1 VLATSNAVIKAWL
14 KQSIEGNLEM
24 SGTTAVYLISGFL
37 GSGKTTFLNR
47 VIKVFP
53 SDRKLMI
60 LMNEFGDMGVDGSL
74 VENEDLSMLEISK
87 GSIFCVCVKTDFI
100 KGLMNIAQKIQ
111 PDVLIIEA
119 TGVANPSDLKRDLRL
134 SLFQDRFHLKEQFCL
149 IDAANF
155 KDAYDTFTSVEKQLE
170 SATVFII
177 NKIDEADNKIIKK
190 VKQIV
195 RKHHP
200 NPDFYE
206 TTYADIPLG
215 KFLPE
220 FIVSETQDI
229 RQVKPVSEEA
239 LEAAIDK
246 LLQDP
251 GGAMTPPDRLVSGS
265 YVWKGTQDWQFEEMI
280 KRIPDGMV
288 RAKGIFETSTGVY
301 LFNWVMGRGQFEEV
315 VRKERM
321 TSLMNQIVFIG
332 PPEVMQQMGRIGFGG
347 TMQHVAF
354 NS

>member
-1 VLATSNAVIKAWL
+1 
-14 KQSIEGNLEM
+14 M
-24 SGTTAVYLISGFL
+24 PGTTAVYLISGFL

-47 VIKVFP
+47 VIQGFP

-74 VENEDLSMLEISK
+74 VENDDLSMLEISK

-119 TGVANPSDLKRDLRL
+119 TGVANPSDLKRDLKL
-134 SLFQDRFHLKEQFCL
+134 SLFQDRFHLIEQFCL

-177 NKIDEADNKIIKK
+177 NKIDEADDKIIQK

-200 NPDFYE
+200 GPDFFE

-220 FIVSETQDI
+220 VIASEIQDI

-251 GGAMTPPDRLVSGS
+251 AGSMTPPDRLVSGS
-265 YVWKGTQDWQFEEMI
+265 FVWKGMHCRQFEEMM
-280 KRIPDGMV
+280 KLIPDDMV
-288 RAKGIFETSTGVY
+288 RAKGVFETSTGVY
-301 LFNWVMGRGQFEEV
+301 LFNWVMGRGQFKEIV
-315 VRKERM
+315 QKERM
-321 TSLMNQIVFIG
+321 ASLMNQIVFIG
-332 PPEVMQQMGRIGFGG
+332 PPEVMEQMGRIDFGG
-347 TMQHVAF
+347 MMQHV
-354 NS
+354 SSRP

>member
-1 VLATSNAVIKAWL
+1 
-14 KQSIEGNLEM
+14 M
-24 SGTTAVYLISGFL
+24 SGITDVYLISGFL

-47 VIKVFP
+47 VIQGFP
-53 SDRKLMI
+53 GDRKLMI

-100 KGLMNIAQKIQ
+100 KGLMNIAQNIQ

-119 TGVANPSDLKRDLRL
+119 TGVANPSDLKRDLKL
-134 SLFQDRFHLKEQFCL
+134 SFFQDRFYLKEQFCL

-177 NKIDEADNKIIKK
+177 NKIDEADDKIIQK

-200 NPDFYE
+200 NPDFFE

-220 FIVSETQDI
+220 VITSETQDM

-239 LEAAIDK
+239 LEAAIDT
-246 LLQDP
+246 LLQNP
-251 GGAMTPPDRLVSGS
+251 GEAMTPPDRLVSGS
-265 YVWKGTQDWQFEEMI
+265 FVWEGMHYRQFEDMI

-288 RAKGIFETSTGVY
+288 RAKG
-301 LFNWVMGRGQFEEV
+301 
-315 VRKERM
+315 
-321 TSLMNQIVFIG
+321 VFD
-332 PPEVMQQMGRIGFGG
+332 
-347 TMQHVAF
+347 
-354 NS
+354 

>member
-1 VLATSNAVIKAWL
+1 
-14 KQSIEGNLEM
+14 M
-24 SGTTAVYLISGFL
+24 PGTTAVYLISGFL

-47 VIKVFP
+47 VIQGFP

-74 VENEDLSMLEISK
+74 VENDDLSMLEISK

-119 TGVANPSDLKRDLRL
+119 TGVANPSDLKRDLKL

-177 NKIDEADNKIIKK
+177 NKIDEADDKIIQK

-200 NPDFYE
+200 DPDFFE

-220 FIVSETQDI
+220 VIASEIQDI

-251 GGAMTPPDRLVSGS
+251 AGSMTPPDRLVSGS
-265 YVWKGTQDWQFEEMI
+265 FVWKGMHCRQFEEMM
-280 KRIPDGMV
+280 KLIPDDMV
-288 RAKGIFETSTGVY
+288 RAKGVFETSTGIY
-301 LFNWVMGRGQFEEV
+301 LFNWVMGRGQFKEIV
-315 VRKERM
+315 QKERM
-321 TSLMNQIVFIG
+321 ASLMNQIVFIG
-332 PPEVMQQMGRIGFGG
+332 PPEVMEQMGRIDFGG
-347 TMQHVAF
+347 MMQHV
-354 NS
+354 SSRP

>member
-1 VLATSNAVIKAWL
+1 
-14 KQSIEGNLEM
+14 M

-47 VIKVFP
+47 VIQVFP

-74 VENEDLSMLEISK
+74 VENDDLSMLEISK

-100 KGLMNIAQKIQ
+100 KGLMNIAQNIQ

-119 TGVANPSDLKRDLRL
+119 TGVANPSDLKRDLKL
-134 SLFQDRFHLKEQFCL
+134 SLFQDRYHLEEQFCL

-177 NKIDEADNKIIKK
+177 NKIDEADDKIIQK

-200 NPDFYE
+200 DPDFYE
-206 TTYADIPLG
+206 TTFADIPLG

-220 FIVSETQDI
+220 VVASEIQDI
-229 RQVKPVSEEA
+229 RQVKPVSEET

-251 GGAMTPPDRLVSGS
+251 AGSMTPPDRLVSS
-265 YVWKGTQDWQFEEMI
+265 SFIWKGMHCRQFEEMI
-280 KRIPDGMV
+280 KLIPDDMV
-288 RAKGIFETSTGVY
+288 RAKGVFETSTGVY
-301 LFNWVMGRGQFEEV
+301 LFNWVMGRGQFEEIV
-315 VRKERM
+315 QKERM

-332 PPEVMQQMGRIGFGG
+332 PPEVMEQMGKIDFGG
-347 TMQHVAF
+347 TMQHVAPNF
-354 NS
+354 

>member
-1 VLATSNAVIKAWL
+1 
-14 KQSIEGNLEM
+14 M
-24 SGTTAVYLISGFL
+24 SGITDVYLISGFL

-47 VIKVFP
+47 VIQGFP
-53 SDRKLMI
+53 GDRKLMI

-100 KGLMNIAQKIQ
+100 KGLMNIAQNIQ

-119 TGVANPSDLKRDLRL
+119 TGVANPSDLKRDLKL
-134 SLFQDRFHLKEQFCL
+134 SFFQDRFYLKEQFCL

-177 NKIDEADNKIIKK
+177 NKIDEADDKIIQK

-200 NPDFYE
+200 NPDFFE
-206 TTYADIPLG
+206 TTYADIPMG

-220 FIVSETQDI
+220 VITSENQGL
-229 RQVKPVSEEA
+229 RQIKPVSEEA
-239 LEAAIDK
+239 LEAAIDT

-251 GGAMTPPDRLVSGS
+251 GGTMTPPDRLVSGS
-265 YVWKGTQDWQFEEMI
+265 FVWKGMHCRQFEEMI
-280 KRIPDGMV
+280 KLIPADMV
-288 RAKGIFETSTGVY
+288 RAKGVFETSTGVY
-301 LFNWVMGRGQFEEV
+301 LFNWVMGRGQFKEIV
-315 VRKERM
+315 QKERM
-321 TSLMNQIVFIG
+321 TLLMNQIVFIG
-332 PPEVMQQMGRIGFGG
+332 PPEVMEQMGRIDFSG
-347 TMQHVAF
+347 TLQHTA
-354 NS
+354 SKS

>member
-1 VLATSNAVIKAWL
+1 
-14 KQSIEGNLEM
+14 M
-24 SGTTAVYLISGFL
+24 SETTAVYLISGFL

-47 VIKVFP
+47 VIQGFA

-60 LMNEFGDMGVDGSL
+60 LMNEFGDMGVDGLL

-100 KGLMNIAQKIQ
+100 KGLMNIAQNIQ

-119 TGVANPSDLKRDLRL
+119 TGVANPSDLKRDLKL
-134 SLFQDRFHLKEQFCL
+134 SLFQDRFYLKEQFCL

-177 NKIDEADNKIIKK
+177 NKIDEADDKIIQM

-200 NPDFYE
+200 NPDFFE

-215 KFLPE
+215 KFLPDV
-220 FIVSETQDI
+220 IVSENPGL

-251 GGAMTPPDRLVSGS
+251 DGTMTPPDRLVSGS
-265 YVWKGTQDWQFEEMI
+265 FVWKGMHCRQFEEMI
-280 KRIPDGMV
+280 KLIPDDMV
-288 RAKGIFETSTGVY
+288 RAKGVFETSTGVY
-301 LFNWVMGRGQFEEV
+301 LFNWVMGRGQFEKIV
-315 VRKERM
+315 QKERM

-332 PPEVMQQMGRIGFGG
+332 APEVMEQMRRIDFGG
-347 TMQHVAF
+347 TMQDVA
-354 NS
+354 SKS

>member
-1 VLATSNAVIKAWL
+1 
-14 KQSIEGNLEM
+14 M
-24 SGTTAVYLISGFL
+24 SGATAVYLISGFL

-47 VIKVFP
+47 IIHAFP
-53 SDRKLMI
+53 SNRKLMI
-60 LMNEFGDMGVDGSL
+60 LMNEFGEMGVDGSL
-74 VENEDLSMLEISK
+74 VENDDLAMLEISK

-100 KGLMNIAQKIQ
+100 KGLMNIAQNTQ

-119 TGVANPSDLKRDLRL
+119 TGVAN
-134 SLFQDRFHLKEQFCL
+134 H
-149 IDAANF
+149 
-155 KDAYDTFTSVEKQLE
+155 DTFTSVEKQIE

-177 NKIDEADNKIIKK
+177 NKVDEADAEVVQK

-220 FIVSETQDI
+220 VIASEIQDI
-229 RQVKPVSEEA
+229 RKVRPVSEEA

-265 YVWKGTQDWQFEEMI
+265 FTWKGMDCGQFEEMM
-280 KRIPDGMV
+280 KLIPNGMV
-288 RAKGIFETSTGVY
+288 RAKGIFETSTGIY
-301 LFNWVMGRGQFEEV
+301 LFNWVMGRGQFEEIV
-315 VRKERM
+315 QKERM
-321 TSLMNQIVFIG
+321 ASLMNQIVFIG
-332 PPEVMQQMGRIGFGG
+332 PPEVMEQMGRIDFGG
-347 TMQHVAF
+347 MMQHVL
-354 NS
+354 SSS

>member
-1 VLATSNAVIKAWL
+1 MPGS
-14 KQSIEGNLEM
+14 
-24 SGTTAVYLISGFL
+24 TAVYLITGFL

-47 VIKVFP
+47 IIQVFP

-74 VENEDLSMLEISK
+74 IENDDLSMLEISK

-100 KGLMNIAQKIQ
+100 KGLMNIAQDIK

-119 TGVANPSDLKRDLRL
+119 TGVANPSDLKRDLKL
-134 SLFQDRFHLKEQFCL
+134 SIFQDRFHLKEQFCL

-177 NKIDEADNKIIKK
+177 NKKDEADDKIIQK

-195 RKHHP
+195 RNHHP

-206 TTYADIPLG
+206 TTYAEIPLG

-220 FIVSETQDI
+220 VIGSETKDI
-229 RQVKPVSEEA
+229 RKIKPVSEEA

-265 YVWKGTQDWQFEEMI
+265 FIWKGMHCRQFEEMM

-288 RAKGIFETSTGVY
+288 RAKGVFEARTGVY

-315 VRKERM
+315 VKKERM
-321 TSLMNQIVFIG
+321 SLVMNQIVFIG
-332 PPEVMQQMGRIGFGG
+332 SPEVMEQMGKIDFGD
-347 TMQHVAF
+347 TMQHVAS

>member
-1 VLATSNAVIKAWL
+1 
-14 KQSIEGNLEM
+14 M

-47 VIKVFP
+47 IIHAFP
-53 SDRKLMI
+53 SNRKLMI
-60 LMNEFGDMGVDGSL
+60 LMNEFGEMGVDGSL
-74 VENEDLSMLEISK
+74 VENDDLAMLEISK

-100 KGLMNIAQKIQ
+100 KGLMNIAQNTR

-119 TGVANPSDLKRDLRL
+119 TGVANPSDLKRDLKL
-134 SLFQDRFHLKEQFCL
+134 SIFQDRFQLREQFCI
-149 IDAANF
+149 IDAGNF
-155 KDAYDTFTSVEKQLE
+155 KDAYDTFTSVEKQIE

-177 NKIDEADNKIIKK
+177 NKVDEADAGVIQK
-190 VKQIV
+190 VKKIV
-195 RKHHP
+195 ERHHP

-220 FIVSETQDI
+220 VVASEIQDI
-229 RQVKPVSEEA
+229 QQVRPVSEEA

-265 YVWKGTQDWQFEEMI
+265 FVWKGTHEWQFEEMM
-280 KRIPDGMV
+280 KLIPDDMV
-288 RAKGIFETSTGVY
+288 RAKGVFKTSTGIY
-301 LFNWVMGRGQFEEV
+301 LFNWVMGRGQFEEIV
-315 VRKERM
+315 QKERM

-332 PPEVMQQMGRIGFGG
+332 PPEVMEKMGRIDFGG
-347 TMQHVAF
+347 TMQQVL
-354 NS
+354 SSS

>member
-1 VLATSNAVIKAWL
+1 
-14 KQSIEGNLEM
+14 M

-47 VIKVFP
+47 VIHVFP
-53 SDRKLMI
+53 SDLKLMI

-100 KGLMNIAQKIQ
+100 KGLMNIAQNIQ

-119 TGVANPSDLKRDLRL
+119 TGVANPSDLKRDLKL
-134 SLFQDRFHLKEQFCL
+134 SIFQDRFQLREQFCL

-177 NKIDEADNKIIKK
+177 NKIDETDDNVIKK

-195 RKHHP
+195 REHHS

-220 FIVSETQDI
+220 IIASETQERQQI
-229 RQVKPVSEEA
+229 RPVSEEA
-239 LEAAIDK
+239 LEIAIDK

-251 GGAMTPPDRLVSGS
+251 DGAMTPPDRLVSGS
-265 YVWKGTQDWQFEEMI
+265 FMWKGMYCRQFEEMMTQ
-280 KRIPDGMV
+280 IPDGIV
-288 RAKGIFETSTGVY
+288 RAKGVFKTSTGTY
-301 LFNWVMGRGQFEEV
+301 LFNWVMGRGQFEEIV
-315 VRKERM
+315 QRERM

-332 PPEVMQQMGRIGFGG
+332 PPEVMEQMGRIDFGG
-347 TMQHVAF
+347 MMQHV
-354 NS
+354 SSRP